1 MLEDIIAYISNLS
14 PFWVYI
20 TLFFFAF
27 IENVFPPSPS
37 DIVVIFGASLI
48 TGGDQHI
55 GFIPVLLIT
64 SLGSSTGFMLMYY
77 VGMELGEKAI
87 RHKNLKFISPE
98 SITKTDEWF
107 KKYGFKLI
115 AFNRFMPGTRSVIS
129 FFSGFSELDPKKTF
143 IFANISAFAW
153 NVIIIWLGVVLGNN
167 IEAIDKYLAIY
178 SNAVIGLTLLVI
190 LGIVIRQIILKQKRQ
205 KSEA

>member
-1 MLEDIIAYISNLS
+1 MIEDIIAYISNLS

-20 TLFFFAF
+20 TLFFFSF

-37 DIVVIFGASLI
+37 DVVVIFGASLI

-64 SLGSSTGFMLMYY
+64 SLGSSAGFMLMYY
-77 VGMELGEKAI
+77 VGMTLGEKAI

-98 SITKTDEWF
+98 AIAKTDAWF
-107 KKYGFKLI
+107 KKYGNKLI
-115 AFNRFMPGTRSVIS
+115 LFNRFMPGTRSVIS
-129 FFSGFSELDPKKTF
+129 FFAGFSELDAKKTF
-143 IFANISAFAW
+143 IYATISAFAW
-153 NVIIIWLGVVLGNN
+153 NVIIIWLGVILGNN

-178 SNAVIGLTLLVI
+178 SNAVIGLTLLVV
-190 LGIVIRQIILKQKRQ
+190 LAIVIRQILLKQKRQ